1 MGIVSLV
8 FGILLII
15 MAIVAWMPCLGWT
28 NWFLWVIPLIF
39 IILSAVAIGVDKER
53 RGMAIAGLV
62 LAILA
67 FISCLVRGFIAIFL
81 AGA

>member
-15 MAIVAWMPCLGWT
+15 MAVTAWLPCLGWT
-28 NWFLWVIPLIF
+28 NWFLWIIPLIF
-39 IILSAVAIGVDKER
+39 IIISAVAIGVDKEH

-62 LAILA
+62 LSILA